1 MNTGKRKTYLYGA
14 VLAVAF
20 FFFFM
25 SLGMHYLGTT
35 DFSYVLRWWL
45 MMLLLG
51 ISFQPL
57 TMIIF
62 RNMRDGGWLFAKT
75 LGIAG
80 AGWLMWL
87 MSSVKLLKFSRF
99 NCMLMVVIVFGVNML
114 LYYLLDLRKSRKV
127 SLRKFYT
134 DERICAI
141 IGVETIF
148 FCAFVFWCYLKG
160 ISPDAYGTERFMDYG
175 FMISMF
181 KSDYMPPSDMWL
193 SGYNINYYYVG
204 QYLMTYL
211 TKLAGVPVTHGY
223 NIAMMLLAA
232 MGFALSYSIGNNLM
246 HIYLS
251 YRRKVKYSPAEM
263 QRLAELG
270 CVTTEKSSPFFR
282 PLFAGTLSALAVAVA
297 GNMHYPF
304 YKFIYPKLQR
314 LWGVKEEEMYTKYWF
329 PDATRYIGYR
339 PNVDDKTIHE
349 FPVYS
354 YAIGDLHAHV
364 IDTLFV
370 LTVLALMIAWLTHR
384 RKAMDIVREYNRR
397 PKMPEL
403 LAEVFRP
410 ELVLC
415 SFLIGIFYM
424 TNAWDYPIYIVVC
437 GAIILF
443 SNLVVYRHKSRAWIL
458 TAYQGVMFV
467 VISLLVSL
475 PFTLTFE
482 SISTGIGF
490 NDAKHHTSQFQ
501 LLILWGLPFLCLCT
515 FIGLRIREYLAETRA
530 KAKAGKV
537 LLPKALESEVL
548 PDFEEKESD
557 EPVKESSVK
566 ESAKKTSSGKDVSQ
580 TEPPKK
586 PGFLGRAWESIVEF
600 LDIVG
605 DALGRFFAYIG
616 RGIGKFLDSLETPDL
631 FILVIGL
638 CAFGLVLLPEIIY
651 VVDIY
656 GGAYQR
662 ANTMFK
668 LTYQAFIMY
677 GLSLGYI
684 IVRFVTMPTSRFMKG
699 AGIVFL
705 CLLISEVGYF
715 NEAYT
720 AWFSGYYQG
729 LDATTFIR
737 DDCSDADAEIIDYIN
752 ENIDKKATVLEMCG
766 LSYTYFNRVSAF
778 TGMPTVLGW
787 QTHEWLW
794 RSKGEGDYPKI
805 VSDRRGDVI
814 NMYASSDINQ
824 IAYLIEQ
831 YGVDYVVLGTCER
844 VDGYADNPGKDE
856 EAITVQGKKCRKINL
871 QTNAIIGLGEVAH
884 KATDSRTKEE
894 EYLVKIN
901 HEHTKELAQQYITI
915 VSDKEFYIDGC
926 AIPRHINETLGFT
939 LISEQYGSIAARFRS
954 LMGGN
959 PGEGCTSVYEMKQK
973 ADGTY
978 EYTLYEAVEFDA
990 YGATRIRVVLP

>member
-20 FFFFM
+20 FFLFM
-25 SLGMHYLGTT
+25 SLGMHYLGST

-45 MMLLLG
+45 MLLLLG
-51 ISFQPL
+51 IAFQPL

-75 LGIAG
+75 LGIAA

-87 MSSVKLLKFSRF
+87 MSSVKILKFSRF
-99 NCMLMVVIVFGVNML
+99 NCVLMVVIVFGINML
-114 LYYLLDLRKSRKV
+114 LYYLLDLRKSRRF

-141 IGVETIF
+141 LGVETIF

-193 SGYNINYYYVG
+193 SGYSINYYYVG

-223 NIAMMLLAA
+223 NIAMMMLAG
-232 MGFALSYSIGNNLM
+232 MGFALSYSLGNNLM
-246 HIYLS
+246 NLYLS
-251 YRRKVKYSPAEM
+251 YRRKTKYSPAEM

-270 CVTTEKSSPFFR
+270 CVTTEKDPPFFR
-282 PLFAGTLSALAVAVA
+282 PLFAGTLSAIAVAVA

-314 LWGVKEEEMYTKYWF
+314 LWGVQDSEMYSKYWF

-339 PNVDDKTIHE
+339 PDVPDKTIHE

-403 LAEVFRP
+403 LSEVFRP

-415 SFLIGIFYM
+415 AFLIGIFFM

-437 GAIILF
+437 GAVILF
-443 SNLVVYRHKSRAWIL
+443 SNLIVYRYKARAWIL
-458 TAYQGVMFV
+458 TAYQGAMFV

-475 PFTLTFE
+475 PFTLTFD
-482 SISTGIGF
+482 SISTGIGL
-490 NDAKHHTSQFQ
+490 NDSTHHTSQFQ
-501 LLILWGLPFLCLCT
+501 LMILWGLPFLCLCT
-515 FIGLRIREYLAETRA
+515 FIGLRISAYLDECKV

-548 PDFEEKESD
+548 PDFDEEAVEEFSKKS
-557 EPVKESSVK
+557 
-566 ESAKKTSSGKDVSQ
+566 SAKEKAQS
-580 TEPPKK
+580 EILEK
-586 PGFLGRAWESIVEF
+586 PGFLARVWESF
-600 LDIVG
+600 WAAMDAVG
-605 DALGRFFAYIG
+605 NALGRFFSYIG
-616 RGIGKFLDSLETPDL
+616 RSLAKFMDSLETTDL
-631 FILVIGL
+631 FVLVIGL
-638 CAFGLVLLPEIIY
+638 CAFGLVLLPEILY

-705 CLLISEVGYF
+705 CLLISEAGYF
-715 NEAYT
+715 NEMYT
-720 AWFSGYYQG
+720 TWFSGYYQG

-737 DDCSDADAEIIDYIN
+737 DDCSDADAEMIDYIN
-752 ENIDKKATVLEMCG
+752 ENFDKKVNVLEMCG

-794 RSKGEGDYPKI
+794 RSSGQGNYPKI
-805 VSDRRGDVI
+805 VSDRRSDVNSI
-814 NMYASSDINQ
+814 YSSSDVNQ
-824 IAYLIEQ
+824 IAYLLEQ
-831 YGVDYVVLGTCER
+831 YDVDYIMIGTCER
-844 VDGYADNPGKDE
+844 VDGYNDNPGKDE
-856 EAITVQGKKCRKINL
+856 DAITVQGKKCRKINL
-871 QTNAIIGLGEVAH
+871 QTDTLIGLGVIKH
-884 KATDSRTKEE
+884 QATDSRTKEKVYLIEVNRDKTE
-894 EYLVKIN
+894 EIAK
-901 HEHTKELAQQYITI
+901 QYIVK
-915 VSDKEFYIDGC
+915 VSDKEYLIDGC
-926 AIPRHINETLGFT
+926 ASPRHIKDTLGFT
-939 LISEQYGSIAARFRS
+939 MIPEEYRTVADYFRTV
-954 LMGGN
+954 MGGN
-959 PGEGCTSVYEMKQK
+959 PHEGCTIANKMDRKE
-973 ADGTY
+973 DGTV
-978 EYTLYEAVEFDA
+978 EYTMYEAVEYDA
-990 YGATRIRVVLP
+990 SGATRVRIVLP